1 MCTESWTLDSR
12 FTIFENAVTGG
23 DDWGP
28 GSGGVSINCGADGC
42 GPTLKYTMRYT
53 LGNGDTLTAEGDIN
67 FRFRPQPGG
76 GGDSISE
83 GAYEALGASPFGA
96 STQSVSTAIADAE
109 QGEEGS
115 RLIVN
120 GQDVASNSDAPLT
133 VDSGAANVDAGLAG
147 AAGLTEGEEAQVLSF
162 GQTLNEMG
170 DLTVDAFLEIAEVG
184 R

>member
-1 MCTESWTLDSR
+1 
-12 FTIFENAVTGG
+12 
-23 DDWGP
+23 
-28 GSGGVSINCGADGC
+28 
-42 GPTLKYTMRYT
+42 MRYT